1 MANWKRGWAVT
12 LLLALSTLGCRRSAA
27 EDVPVVAAAADLQFA
42 LEEISQTFTAT
53 TGRTVKLS
61 FGSSG
66 NFVRQ
71 LEQGAPFQLF
81 MSADEAFV
89 FRLVKAGR
97 TLDGGM
103 LYATGRIALFVPH
116 GSPLKAD
123 GSLADLRAA
132 LADGRLV
139 AFAMANPEH
148 APYGQRA
155 EEALRHVG
163 LWEAIQPRLVLGE
176 NVSQAAQFAT
186 SGSTQ
191 GGIIAYSLA
200 QSPRI
205 TRMGAFALIPE
216 AWHRP
221 LAQRMVLLKGAGPT
235 AKAFYEHLQRP
246 DARRILRQ
254 YGFGLPSER
263 P

>member
-1 MANWKRGWAVT
+1 MANRKRGVAFT
-12 LLLALSTLGCRRSAA
+12 LLLVLSCLGCRRSVA

-42 LEEISQTFTAT
+42 LEEISQQFTAA
-53 TGRTVKLS
+53 TGRTVKVS

-89 FRLVKAGR
+89 FRLAKVGR
-97 TLDGGM
+97 TQDEGT
-103 LYATGRIALFVPH
+103 LYATGRIGLFVPR

-123 GSLADLRAA
+123 GSLEDLRAA
-132 LADGRLV
+132 LGDGRLR

-148 APYGQRA
+148 APYGQRT
-155 EEALRHVG
+155 EEALRKVG

-191 GGIIAYSLA
+191 GGIIAASLA
-200 QSPRI
+200 RSPRF
-205 TRMGAFALIPE
+205 TEMGSFALIPE

-235 AKAFYEHLQRP
+235 ARAFYEHLQRP
-246 DARRILRQ
+246 EARTILRK
-254 YGFGLPSER
+254 YGFVLPSER

>member
-1 MANWKRGWAVT
+1 MSM
-12 LLLALSTLGCRRSAA
+12 LLGVALPGCRRARG

-42 LEEISQTFTAT
+42 LEEVSRQFTSDT
-53 TGRTVKLS
+53 RRSVKLS

-81 MSADEAFV
+81 LSADEAFV
-89 FRLVKAGR
+89 FRLAKAGR
-97 TLDGGM
+97 TLDDGA
-103 LYATGRIALFVPH
+103 LYAMGRIGIFVPK

-123 GSLADLRAA
+123 GSLEDLRAA
-132 LADGRLV
+132 LKDGRLV
-139 AFAMANPEH
+139 AFAIANPEH

-155 EEALRHVG
+155 EEALQKAG
-163 LWEAIQPRLVLGE
+163 LWDAIRPRLVLGE

-191 GGIIAYSLA
+191 GGIIADSLA
-200 QSPRI
+200 RSPQIAR
-205 TRMGAFALIPE
+205 TGTFALIPVD
-216 AWHRP
+216 WHRP
-221 LAQRMVLLKGAGPT
+221 LAQRMVLMKGAGPT
-235 AKAFYEHLQRP
+235 AKAFYAYLQRP
-246 DARRILRQ
+246 EARTILQ
-254 YGFGLPSER
+254 YHGFALPIER